1 MWKLVR
7 DKIPDFSKEKD
18 DDREFAVVK
27 DKHLIKCLRLKLLE
41 EAEEVLEASDREN
54 LIEELADVFEVLKE
68 LMIREDISREDVR
81 VIQCIKVFN
90 KGGFKKGIIMKL
102 GS

>member
-7 DKIPDFSKEKD
+7 DKIRDLSEEKKD
-18 DDREFAVVK
+18 GREFAVVK
-27 DKHLIKCLRLKLLE
+27 DKHHIKCLRLKLLE
-41 EAEEVLEASDREN
+41 EAEEILEADTREN
-54 LIEELADVFEVLKE
+54 LIEELADVHEVLRE
-68 LMIREDISREDVR
+68 LMIQEGVSLQEVETA
-81 VIQCIKVFN
+81 QGQKHEK